1 MGEGVVGS
9 RQVVVLEGEEC
20 TLTLWDGGVLGCV
33 ASKSR
38 YRG

>member
-1 MGEGVVGS
+1 MGKGVVGS

-20 TLTLWDGGVLGCV
+20 TLTLWVVGCV